1 MREESCPDESSFAEL
16 AAGCL
21 TSEHRKVL
29 EAHID
34 RCDAC
39 NELLSVL
46 AGLRDPNV
54 AKAGD
59 DPTGPSRRWWLTDMA
74 AAAGSLLIV
83 QLVWCAVWWKP
94 ALTYFDT
101 SRVRADDWASQAYF
115 GYGAVAGWVG
125 PLVGALAV
133 LGTWRRWKATPRII
147 TIQALLSLPTGSL
160 APVALAA
167 LYHLHQARKN
177 GRTCPSRS

>member
-21 TSEHRKVL
+21 SPERRKAL
-29 EAHID
+29 ERHID

-46 AGLRDPNV
+46 AGLRGQDV

-59 DPTGPSRRWWLTDMA
+59 NFAGLSSRWRLTDMA
-74 AAAGSLLIV
+74 APAGTLLAV

-94 ALTYFDT
+94 ALTYFDA
-101 SRVRADDWASQAYF
+101 SRMHADGWALQAYF
-115 GYGAVAGWVG
+115 GYGVLVGWIG
-125 PLVGALAV
+125 PLVGTFAF
-133 LGTWRRWKATPRII
+133 LGAWRRWRATPRII

-167 LYHLHQARKN
+167 LYHLRQARKN
-177 GRTCPSRS
+177 GRTRPPRS